1 MMEAKEW
8 TEINGM
14 ERESTDPAPRRVTLK
29 DFQSGN
35 KQFANYNYKNGE
47 KGGCC

>member
-8 TEINGM
+8 TEINGP
-14 ERESTDPAPRRVTLK
+14 ERESLDNMPRRVTLK
-29 DFQSGN
+29 DFENGN
-35 KQFANYNYKNGE
+35 KQFSNYNFKKSD

>member
-8 TEINGM
+8 TDINGI
-14 ERESTDPAPRRVTLK
+14 ETDSADPKPRRVTLK
-29 DFQSGN
+29 DFENGN
-35 KQFANYNYKNGE
+35 KQFTNYAFQKGD